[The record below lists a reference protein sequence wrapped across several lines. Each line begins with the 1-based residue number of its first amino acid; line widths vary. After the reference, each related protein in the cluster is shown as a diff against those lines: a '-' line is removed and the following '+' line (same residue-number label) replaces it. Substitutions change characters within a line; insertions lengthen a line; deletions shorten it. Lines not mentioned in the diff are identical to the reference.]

1 MQQFKALFI
10 NQRIGVI
17 LLLILTGIF
26 IYLRSVNRT
35 LINEEITYFYVFENG
50 DGFESNADAKEIKT
64 FSDILESQVNHY
76 NFVNGRA
83 LVHSL
88 EQFFSGI
95 VGVEIFYV
103 LNTFVFI
110 FTIFLF
116 VKIMF
121 IQIDKYKYWIFT
133 IIAFLYLFPDQSKLW
148 LSINLS
154 LNYLW
159 PLCFSL
165 LVLYYWDKLKSNVEP
180 SKVMLAIMPIIGFIA
195 GWSHEAFVVP
205 LSIVIFLYYCFNY
218 KEFSFKIALLVIP
231 YWIGA
236 ALLVLAPGNFERI
249 QNEAFN
255 NHILISLKQNPFVVK
270 LLPIMV
276 ILVLFIWKKRL
287 IKINSFIKDNLIY
300 IGLLGASLLFV
311 LLLGL
316 GLGRTYIAVELFSL
330 ILIVKMIKLINIK
343 YNIIIQYSRPI
354 SLIITALFVVHQSFI
369 CNATIKEKKYQD
381 DFINQYI
388 KSEDGIAVYDYQDYG
403 CFINPF
409 IQHLQ
414 LEIGDNPGFNYT
426 KETIELRYT
435 KRQKRLIPLTSKDYE
450 LISNFDRY
458 FNDNIMKYSGPF
470 YVIDGC
476 DYAWAI
482 ADSVNVA
489 DKFEYHYSPV
499 SFHDEVLPQ
508 VKVKRLLMPYSYP
521 MKSMVN
527 QVSEVLY
534 NSRRFLAIR
543 ITPNR
548 NVVDIKRV
556 K

>member
-1 MQQFKALFI
+1 MGQTNIYNSSKCCI
-10 NQRIGVI
+10 II
-17 LLLILTGIF
+17 LLILTGTF
-26 IYLRSVNRT
+26 TYLRSVNRT
-35 LINEEITYFYVFENG
+35 LINEEITYFYIFENC
-50 DGFESNADAKEIKT
+50 DGFEVNADAKEIKT
-64 FSDILESQVNHY
+64 LSDILESQINHY
-76 NFVNGRA
+76 KFVNGRA
-83 LVHSL
+83 LAHSL

-95 VGVEIFYV
+95 AGVEIFHV
-103 LNTFVFI
+103 LNALVLI
-110 FTIFLF
+110 FTIFIF

-133 IIAFLYLFPDQSKLW
+133 VIAFLYLFPEQSKLW
-148 LSINLS
+148 FSINLS

-159 PLCFSL
+159 PLCFNL
-165 LVLYYWDKLKSNVEP
+165 LVMYCLDKLKSNAEP
-180 SKVMLAIMPIIGFIA
+180 SKVMLAILPIIGFVA
-195 GWSHEAFVVP
+195 GWSHEAFVIP
-205 LSIVIFLYYCFNY
+205 ISITIFLYYCFNY
-218 KEFSFKIALLVIP
+218 KVFSFKIALLLVP

-236 ALLVLAPGNFERI
+236 ALLTLAPGNFVRI
-249 QNEAFN
+249 QNETFN

-270 LLPIMV
+270 LLPLMI
-276 ILVLFIWKKRL
+276 ILLLILWKKRL
-287 IKINSFIKDNLIY
+287 IKIRSFIKDNYIY
-300 IGLLGASLLFV
+300 IGLLGSSLLFV

-316 GLGRTYIAVELFSL
+316 DLGRTYIAVELFSL
-330 ILIVKMIKLINIK
+330 ILLVKMIKFINLENYK
-343 YNIIIQYSRPI
+343 IIQYSRPI
-354 SLIITALFVVHQSFI
+354 LVLMTVLFVVHQSFI
-369 CNATIKEKKYQD
+369 CSATIKEKRHQD

-388 KSEDGIAVYDYQDYG
+388 ESEDGVGVYDYHDYG
-403 CFINPF
+403 CLINPF

-414 LEIGDNPGFNYT
+414 LEIGDNPGFKYS

-458 FNDNIMKYSGPF
+458 YNENIMKYSGPF

-482 ADSVNVA
+482 ADSVNIA
-489 DKFEYHYSPV
+489 DKFQYHYAPV
-499 SFHDEVLPQ
+499 SFRDEVLPQ
-508 VKVKRLLMPYSYP
+508 VKIKRLLIPNSYP
-521 MKSMVN
+521 EKTKVN
-527 QVSEVLY
+527 EVSEIRF